1 MTNFFLLIIIYSI
14 LFSENKLD
22 VNAQITTSREN
33 AITKS
38 IDIVASSVVGINVT
52 KINKQSFD
60 PFFDPFFDNF
70 FKQRERSYKVKKIGS
85 GVIISSDGYIITN
98 SHVIENAVEII
109 VSSVDNQ
116 TYEAIIIGNDV
127 LTDLALIK
135 INSDIDL
142 ILHFGSPTSVI
153 LFKQDPTRHFNNT
166 VNGMKNILEFAK
178 KNSVKKLIYPS
189 SASVYAKNSPPHAE
203 NITPK
208 PSNPYGSAK
217 VECENLANSYNDT
230 VNSTGLRIFAAYGP
244 GEETKQNLSS
254 VINLWL
260 EDARNNNKPV
270 IFGDGTQTRDFIYI
284 DDVISAIINSSQL
297 SRHGII
303 NVGSGIAT
311 SFNQIIEKIGDII
324 GRKINPTYVKKDTNY
339 VEKLQAD
346 TKLMKITLKIEP
358 LSIEDGISKFARYL
372 NII

>member
-1 MTNFFLLIIIYSI
+1 M
-14 LFSENKLD
+14 
-22 VNAQITTSREN
+22 Q
-33 AITKS
+33 
-38 IDIVASSVVGINVT
+38 
-52 KINKQSFD
+52 
-60 PFFDPFFDNF
+60 
-70 FKQRERSYKVKKIGS
+70 KK
-85 GVIISSDGYIITN
+85 
-98 SHVIENAVEII
+98 
-109 VSSVDNQ
+109 
-116 TYEAIIIGNDV
+116 
-127 LTDLALIK
+127 K
-135 INSDIDL
+135 
-142 ILHFGSPTSVI
+142 
-153 LFKQDPTRHFNNT
+153 
-166 VNGMKNILEFAK
+166 
-178 KNSVKKLIYPS
+178 SVKKLIYPS
-189 SASVYAKNSPPHAE
+189 SASVYAKNLPPHTE

-260 EDARNNNKPV
+260 EDARNNNEPV

-297 SRHGII
+297 SRHEVI
-303 NVGSGIAT
+303 NVGSGVAT

>member
-1 MTNFFLLIIIYSI
+1 MVVTPDNT
-14 LFSENKLD
+14 NKLQESNSPRRKS
-22 VNAQITTSREN
+22 NAHSGSASN
-33 AITKS
+33 NSNGPSSFHLSVVLCCLSSTKS
-38 IDIVASSVVGINVT
+38 AATVSV
-52 KINKQSFD
+52 S
-60 PFFDPFFDNF
+60 
-70 FKQRERSYKVKKIGS
+70 
-85 GVIISSDGYIITN
+85 II
-98 SHVIENAVEII
+98 
-109 VSSVDNQ
+109 
-116 TYEAIIIGNDV
+116 
-127 LTDLALIK
+127 LL
-135 INSDIDL
+135 
-142 ILHFGSPTSVI
+142 TSVI

-178 KNSVKKLIYPS
+178 KNSIKKLIYPS
-189 SASVYAKNSPPHAE
+189 SASVYAKNSPPHTE
-203 NITPK
+203 NIIPK

-217 VECENLANSYNDT
+217 VECENLAHSYNDT
-230 VNSTGLRIFAAYGP
+230 VNSIGLRIFAVYGP

-260 EDARNNNKPV
+260 EDARNNNEPV

-311 SFNQIIEKIGDII
+311 SFNQIIEKIGDIM

-339 VEKLQAD
+339 VKKLQAD
-346 TKLMKITLKIEP
+346 TKLMENTVKINP
-358 LSIEDGISKFARYL
+358 LSIEIGISKFAKYL

>member
-1 MTNFFLLIIIYSI
+1 MRKLRILIKDKKILITGINGFLGKHLAM
-14 LFSENKLD
+14 KLRD
-22 VNAQITTSREN
+22 DNEI
-33 AITKS
+33 
-38 IDIVASSVVGINVT
+38 VGINLS
-52 KINKQSFD
+52 NKS
-60 PFFDPFFDNF
+60 
-70 FKQRERSYKVKKIGS
+70 KGLEKKIDNITMIEGD
-85 GVIISSDGYIITN
+85 IS
-98 SHVIENAVEII
+98 ENNTLEKV
-109 VSSVDNQ
+109 
-116 TYEAIIIGNDV
+116 
-127 LTDLALIK
+127 
-135 INSDIDL
+135 NSDIDL

-153 LFKQDPTRHFNNT
+153 LFKQDPTRYFNNT
-166 VNGMKNILEFAK
+166 INGMKNILEFAK

-311 SFNQIIEKIGDII
+311 SFNQIIEKIGDIT

-346 TKLMKITLKIEP
+346 TKLMKTTLKIEP